1 MNKTEILDIKTTI
14 LSNIHHN
21 REYHRLA
28 MGSVVKEFGKIIL
41 NATLEFDAV
50 NAFATL
56 QDAHNR
62 VKSDSAHFFHQLF
75 GFANVN
81 KSAGDNIG
89 A

>member
-28 MGSVVKEFGKIIL
+28 MGSVVKKFGKVIL
-41 NATLEFDAV
+41 DTTFELDAV

-56 QDAHNR
+56 QNAHNR
-62 VKSDSAHFFHQLF
+62 VECDSAHFFH
-75 GFANVN
+75 
-81 KSAGDNIG
+81 
-89 A
+89 